1 MTRIVNSKIKGRELT
16 HGETMGMVMVL
27 YFGGLDTV
35 LSSLGWYFRHLA
47 MHPDLQK
54 RIRDNP
60 ADIPGASEDLL
71 RAYGVVGTRASMTT
85 HTQLILIGRAVT

>member
-47 MHPDLQK
+47 VHPK
-54 RIRDNP
+54 TCCVP
-60 ADIPGASEDLL
+60 MASSGH
-71 RAYGVVGTRASMTT
+71 APV
-85 HTQLILIGRAVT
+85 